1 MESFFSTA
9 NVDYTP
15 QNSTF
20 TFPPSSDTRQS
31 ICIDFHLI
39 DDEVLESVESFFVTI
54 VVAVPRVNVGL
65 DTATVRLVD
74 DDGVY
79 VGLTQSV
86 YTVDENGPEGRGGI
100 VDVCVQMRGVIERD
114 VTISLLTE
122 PGDADG
128 EILLSYTCTYVY
140 I

>member
-1 MESFFSTA
+1 M
-9 NVDYTP
+9 
-15 QNSTF
+15 
-20 TFPPSSDTRQS
+20 
-31 ICIDFHLI
+31 
-39 DDEVLESVESFFVTI
+39 LESVESFFVTI
-54 VVAVPRVNVGL
+54 VVEVPRVDIGL

-86 YTVDENGPEGRGGI
+86 YTVEENGPAGRGGI
-100 VDVCVQMRGVIERD
+100 VDVCVQIRGVIERD

-128 EILLSYTCTYVY
+128 KILLRYTCTYGY
-140 I
+140 KTFLPSHHSWD

>member
-1 MESFFSTA
+1 M
-9 NVDYTP
+9 
-15 QNSTF
+15 
-20 TFPPSSDTRQS
+20 
-31 ICIDFHLI
+31 
-39 DDEVLESVESFFVTI
+39 ESFFVTI
-54 VVAVPRVNVGL
+54 VVAVPRVDVGL

-86 YTVDENGPEGRGGI
+86 YTVEENGPDGRGGI
-100 VDVCVQMRGVIERD
+100 VDVCVQMRGVIERN

-128 EILLSYTCTYVY
+128 ETELYMYINLSYTFLSLPSCYSWY
-140 I
+140 